1 MPSKTRPQPFLFTL
15 LFTFSDFHFVMST
28 LQINTLFL
36 DVGGVL
42 LTNGWDTEGRKKAAE
57 VFGLDFR
64 EFEDRHHL
72 TFDTYEQGKLTLHEY
87 LKRTV
92 FYQNRAFSM
101 DDFRQFMFSLSRPI
115 PEMIELI
122 KTLKKKYNLRIA
134 VLSNEGRE
142 LQIHRIQSF
151 NLHSFID
158 YFIVSSFVHLRK
170 PDVDIFQLALD
181 VAQSPPNSVLYIED
195 RPMFVDI
202 ARSLGI
208 EAIRHECYEKTKA
221 ALISY
226 GLVP

>member
-1 MPSKTRPQPFLFTL
+1 MP
-15 LFTFSDFHFVMST
+15 FSP
-28 LQINTLFL
+28 INTLFL

-42 LTNGWDTEGRKKAAE
+42 LTNGWDSTGRKKAAE
-57 VFGLDFR
+57 VFGLDPV
-64 EFEDRHHL
+64 EFEERHHL
-72 TFDTYEQGKLTLHEY
+72 TFDTYEQGKLTLHDY

-92 FYQNRAFSM
+92 FYQNRPFSM
-101 DDFRQFMFSLSRPI
+101 DDFRQFMFSLSRPY

-122 KTLKKKYNLRIA
+122 KSLKNKYNLRIA

-142 LQIHRIQSF
+142 LQIYRIQTF
-151 NLHSFID
+151 GLYNFID

-181 VAQSPPNSVLYIED
+181 VSQSPPQSVLYIED

-208 EAIRHECYEKTKA
+208 EAIRHESFEKTKA
-221 ALISY
+221 ALASF
-226 GLVP
+226 GLVS

>member
-1 MPSKTRPQPFLFTL
+1 MP
-15 LFTFSDFHFVMST
+15 FSP
-28 LQINTLFL
+28 INTLFL

-42 LTNGWDTEGRKKAAE
+42 LTNGWDTTGRKKAAE
-57 VFGLDFR
+57 VFGLDPV
-64 EFEDRHHL
+64 EFEERHHL

-92 FYQNRAFSM
+92 FYQNRPFSM
-101 DDFRQFMFSLSRPI
+101 EDFRQFMFSLSRPY

-122 KTLKKKYNLRIA
+122 KNLKNKYNLRLA

-142 LQIHRIQSF
+142 LQIYRIQKF
-151 NLHSFID
+151 GLYNLID

-181 VAQSPPNSVLYIED
+181 VSQSPPQSVLYIED

-208 EAIRHECYEKTKA
+208 EAIRHECFEKTKA
-221 ALISY
+221 ALASF
-226 GLVP
+226 GLVS